1 MRTALPALV
10 ELTCMVRYLSP
21 EWLGRLPEVG
31 QEGGTDAESSA
42 GGGATG
48 AEGGTTGGAGG
59 AGGAGAEGGT
69 TSSGL
74 PSGAAPAAP
83 FTVRH
88 VVQHTPDGDASYDLR
103 VSDGQV
109 RLHQA
114 GAAPADLTFTTDYP
128 TATAIAAG
136 KLSTDAALAAGRLR
150 VSGDLRALARL
161 TTTIGG
167 VDPLPADLRADTEFP
182 V

>member
-1 MRTALPALV
+1 
-10 ELTCMVRYLSP
+10 MVRYLSP
-21 EWLGRLPEVG
+21 EWLARLPEVG

-42 GGGATG
+42 GGRGTG
-48 AEGGTTGGAGG
+48 AEGGTASGGLPGGA
-59 AGGAGAEGGT
+59 
-69 TSSGL
+69 
-74 PSGAAPAAP
+74 PPVAP

>member
-21 EWLGRLPEVG
+21 EWLARLPEVG

-48 AEGGTTGGAGG
+48 A
-59 AGGAGAEGGT
+59 AGA

-74 PSGAAPAAP
+74 PGGAPPAP

-88 VVQHTPDGDASYDLR
+88 VVQHTPDGDASYDLW

>member
-21 EWLGRLPEVG
+21 EWLARLPEVG

-42 GGGATG
+42 GGGGTG
-48 AEGGTTGGAGG
+48 AEGGTASGGLPGGA
-59 AGGAGAEGGT
+59 
-69 TSSGL
+69 
-74 PSGAAPAAP
+74 PPVAA

>member
-21 EWLGRLPEVG
+21 EWLARLPKVG
-31 QEGGTDAESSA
+31 QEGGTDVESSTGGGGGAAGTGGDATGGAPGGGGQPAA
-42 GGGATG
+42 GGGQ
-48 AEGGTTGGAGG
+48 
-59 AGGAGAEGGT
+59 
-69 TSSGL
+69 
-74 PSGAAPAAP
+74 PAAP

-88 VVQHTPDGDASYDLR
+88 VVQHTPDGEAAYDLR
-103 VSDGQV
+103 VSGGQV
-109 RLHQA
+109 RLYQA
-114 GAAPADLTFTTDYP
+114 SAAPADLTFTTDYP
-128 TATAIAAG
+128 TAAAIAAG

-167 VDPLPADLRADTEFP
+167 LDPLPADLRADTEFP